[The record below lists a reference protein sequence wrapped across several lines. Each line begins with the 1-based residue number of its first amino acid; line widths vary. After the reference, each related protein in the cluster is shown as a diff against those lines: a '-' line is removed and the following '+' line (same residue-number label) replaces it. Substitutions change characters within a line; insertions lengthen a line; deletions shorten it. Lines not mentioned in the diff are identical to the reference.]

1 MTTINSSN
9 SPSPETGPGT
19 PGVPG
24 LPGGPIRSRAAQRF
38 IERTKLLAVLLAL
51 MLPTLAGMIVLDY
64 YPKISAVRYS
74 FYTWDGSMTEEFRG
88 LKNYQDAFTADPLF
102 WQTFGLIGIL
112 LAANFVKM
120 WPSIFTAVALHR
132 IRSERSQYLYRVL
145 FVIPM
150 VIPGLVWLLI
160 WKSFFDPTVGLL
172 NAFLQ
177 NTGLMTVLQRLDTI
191 MPAVAGAL
199 QPVVSATANPLFG
212 GLWAMALIGVM
223 LASATAGLR
232 GVRTAWFW
240 WLLLLAAG
248 LLVWSPYSAGSG
260 GINVGGLI
268 RMIVAF
274 GAVILGAE
282 LLKRRTILAA
292 EILTWAGVLTTVT
305 AVVFMLLTMV
315 WSTPTGAFVT
325 GQPAWLGHTKL
336 VIPAILF
343 WGFPWVGTVGVLIYL
358 AGLQNISTDVYEA
371 AELDGLGP
379 IGRLWYIELPLMM
392 TQIRINLIFMTI
404 GTLTDYGLFLI
415 LLGPEGG
422 PGNKGMTPGL
432 YMYREA
438 FFNQRYGYACA
449 LGMVLFVI
457 VLGITIFY
465 QKYVKV
471 EK

>member
-1 MTTINSSN
+1 M
-9 SPSPETGPGT
+9 
-19 PGVPG
+19 
-24 LPGGPIRSRAAQRF
+24 
-38 IERTKLLAVLLAL
+38 AL
-51 MLPTLAGMIVLDY
+51 MLPTLAGMIALDY

-160 WKSFFDPTVGLL
+160 WKSFYDPTVGLL
-172 NAFLQ
+172 NSFLRS
-177 NTGLMTVLQRLDTI
+177 TGLMSVLQRLDTD
-191 MPAVAGAL
+191 MPRVASAL
-199 QPVVSATANPLFG
+199 QPVVDATVTPLLG

-223 LASATAGLR
+223 LASATNGLR
-232 GVRTAWFW
+232 GVRAAWFW
-240 WLLLLAAG
+240 WVLLVAAG
-248 LLVWSPYSAGSG
+248 LLVWSPYSAGSSG
-260 GINVGGLI
+260 LNVLGLV
-268 RMIVAF
+268 RMFLVF
-274 GAVILGAE
+274 GTILTGAE
-282 LLKRRTILAA
+282 ILKNRTILAA
-292 EILTWAGVLTTVT
+292 EILTWAGVITTVT
-305 AVVFMLLTMV
+305 AVVLMLLTMV
-315 WSTPTGAFVT
+315 WSVPTGAFVT

-404 GTLTDYGLFLI
+404 ATLTDYGLFLI